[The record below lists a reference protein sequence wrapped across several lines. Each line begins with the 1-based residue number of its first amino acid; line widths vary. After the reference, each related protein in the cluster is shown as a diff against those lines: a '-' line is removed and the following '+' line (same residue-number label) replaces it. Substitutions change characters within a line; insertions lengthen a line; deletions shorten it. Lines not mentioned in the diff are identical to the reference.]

1 METVQLVDDRKTN
14 GNPPAV
20 YYRTRYDYRALIPL
34 VRHGL
39 NSNDPQVRAFLA
51 QNRNVK
57 MSVDAGLQMHAS
69 DILRRHLAPAN
80 LKGAVVVLDPDSG
93 DLLASVSYPW
103 PEEDQFALFRKN
115 ADRTI
120 AADWQDRALFGL
132 YPPGSSFK
140 LVTAI
145 AALRQNPNAD
155 REVFE
160 CKALG
165 DGRVGNYVGKS
176 NRPIRDDIQD
186 KIPHG
191 RVDMTKGII
200 VSCNAFFAQ
209 LGYAMGAAPLLETAQ
224 LFHISASPGDS
235 LARLRQRLPQAAY
248 GQGEVVATPFQMA
261 RVAATIADNGAM
273 PQGRWVI
280 DESNTRADEPVAVL
294 DVQDTQKIAS
304 AMRQVVTSPAGTGKV
319 LRNAPIDIAGKTGTA
334 QLDRGD
340 AHAWF
345 IGYAPYQAGKG
356 KRIAFAVL
364 VEHGEYGG
372 KTAAPIAGEIVAAA
386 QQAGLIAPA
395 QDRQ

>member
-1 METVQLVDDRKTN
+1 
-14 GNPPAV
+14 
-20 YYRTRYDYRALIPL
+20 
-34 VRHGL
+34 
-39 NSNDPQVRAFLA
+39 
-51 QNRNVK
+51 
-57 MSVDAGLQMHAS
+57 
-69 DILRRHLAPAN
+69 
-80 LKGAVVVLDPDSG
+80 
-93 DLLASVSYPW
+93 
-103 PEEDQFALFRKN
+103 
-115 ADRTI
+115 
-120 AADWQDRALFGL
+120 
-132 YPPGSSFK
+132 
-140 LVTAI
+140 
-145 AALRQNPNAD
+145 
-155 REVFE
+155 
-160 CKALG
+160 
-165 DGRVGNYVGKS
+165 
-176 NRPIRDDIQD
+176 
-186 KIPHG
+186 
-191 RVDMTKGII
+191 
-200 VSCNAFFAQ
+200 
-209 LGYAMGAAPLLETAQ
+209 
-224 LFHISASPGDS
+224 
-235 LARLRQRLPQAAY
+235 
-248 GQGEVVATPFQMA
+248 MA

-280 DESNTRADEPVAVL
+280 DESNTRGDEPVAVL